1 MSRIIFMTFI
11 GFLTATSAYTQ
22 EVKPADL
29 LKKLSDVKDQYGN
42 SFSKEKLDDQSILIF
57 VEGYTGAFGEIY
69 TKFKDKKV
77 PDNVRVIGGMTG
89 MGGNMKGEAKYSHL
103 ASGFIAGLGKEAY
116 SVFFDMDDAT
126 FKMLGLERYS
136 IVRISQKKGKLSI
149 ENFGQNRAEFIKA
162 IRGYFN

>member
-1 MSRIIFMTFI
+1 MRKIIFTTI
-11 GFLTATSAYTQ
+11 VSFLTATSALTQ
-22 EVKPADL
+22 DVKPDDI

-42 SFSKEKLDDQSILIF
+42 TFSKIELSDEVILIF

-69 TKFKDKKV
+69 TKFKDKKLS
-77 PDNVRVIGGMTG
+77 DNVQVIGGMTG
-89 MGGNMKGEAKYSHL
+89 MGGNMKGEGKYSHL

-116 SVFFDMDDAT
+116 SVFFDMEDES

-136 IVRISQKKGKLSI
+136 IVIISQKKGKMSI
-149 ENFGQNRAEFIKA
+149 ENFGQDRAAFIKA